1 MPAKWIFTYIYKSM
15 KCYLV
20 TYGCQMNKYTS
31 RKAEDMLNKLGYTI
45 TRKEEEA
52 DLILIN
58 TCSVR
63 ASAEERALGRIRTLA
78 GLKRQK
84 PNLKIGVMGC
94 MAARLRNSLFE
105 LIPRV
110 DFALGPNEIERL
122 PTLIEKRGT
131 PQHTISSG
139 LKAYVAIST
148 GCDNFCSYCI
158 VPFVRGNLVV
168 RKLEDI
174 LAEIKHLSEKGTKE
188 ITLLGQDVTS
198 FRLNG
203 TGFPL
208 LLSDVADISGIE
220 RIRFLTSHPRG
231 VDDRLIDVVA
241 ENPKVCP
248 HFHLPLQSGSD
259 RVLSDMNRGYT
270 LADYFRL
277 TDKIRKRIPEVSITT
292 DIIVGFPTEKKEDFE
307 ATLKA
312 IERVRPDTSF
322 CFAYSGR
329 PGTPAEKLAEID
341 QKEKHERLKE
351 MIDLT
356 KRISG
361 GKNKELIGTRQD
373 VLIEGKN
380 PKDPNKESRIADC
393 ESRIEDPKG
402 LMGRTIT
409 NKVCI
414 FEGEDSLIGKSVSV
428 CITDSS
434 AYTLKGR
441 LN

>member
-1 MPAKWIFTYIYKSM
+1 M

-203 TGFPL
+203 TGFPK

-393 ESRIEDPKG
+393 ESRIEDPKA
-402 LMGRTIT
+402 
-409 NKVCI
+409 
-414 FEGEDSLIGKSVSV
+414 LIG
-428 CITDSS
+428 
-434 AYTLKGR
+434 
-441 LN
+441 